1 MDMLDSLVKAPI
13 IGLYIAFIPLLWC
26 FAVHA
31 LNHACIADEWLYKV
45 CYCFFAFSE
54 MCCSFAMMYS
64 LYRFFTNI
72 QGWKAGVFMKNMT
85 VIVNCFDYKAIAQKA
100 HRINKLPSIVC
111 YERPA
116 DFPKKFVARLF
127 YLGDKTITTNVVVT
141 GDTYAELLEKI
152 NPVLD
157 YLGMVKF
164 NRAPGDDNC
173 IMEVW
178 LQQQLIFINKAN
190 ELEKNN
196 GKDRFFQFVKIL
208 GY

>member
-116 DFPKKFVARLF
+116 GR
-127 YLGDKTITTNVVVT
+127 
-141 GDTYAELLEKI
+141 
-152 NPVLD
+152 
-157 YLGMVKF
+157 
-164 NRAPGDDNC
+164 
-173 IMEVW
+173 
-178 LQQQLIFINKAN
+178 
-190 ELEKNN
+190 
-196 GKDRFFQFVKIL
+196 
-208 GY
+208 